1 MSEIEPALFAHL
13 ITDAERCVKCA
24 LCLPYCP
31 TYGLT
36 HEEGDSPRGRIAL
49 IQALAEG
56 SLEPSSVARAHLEG
70 CLSCRACEAVCPAG
84 VPYGRLLDN
93 ARAELKIR
101 GRESRAS
108 QWLRTL
114 VRFPR
119 LLAALLRLARPFAR
133 LPIPLP
139 GRSLLAHVRSTRLH
153 LADGPRDGE
162 HVQLFLGCIA
172 RALDADTLSA
182 SSVLLARAGYR
193 VQTPSTQGCCGA
205 LAQHAGERGTAA
217 WHARRNADAFG
228 GNAPIACAASGCTA
242 QLIEYGPLLGDEGH
256 FADRVRSVAE
266 LLSRA
271 IESGRLYPVDG
282 LPRVRVALHVPC
294 TQRNVLRSEAS
305 RWCLES
311 LPGVEIITLPAAC
324 CGAAGSHCLDRPT
337 TAARLRVPL
346 LDAVRDSHADVI
358 VTTNIGCRLQLA
370 DGIENGP
377 EVVHLARFLEP
388 RLSACRPRR
397 HGVGKRSACD
407 HKGH

>member
-13 ITDAERCVKCA
+13 VTDAERCVKCA

-56 SLEPSSVARAHLEG
+56 ALEPSPVALAHLDG
-70 CLSCRACEAVCPAG
+70 CLSCRACEAVCPAD

-93 ARAELKIR
+93 ARAELPIR

-108 QWLRTL
+108 QWLRFL

-139 GRSLLAHVRSTRLH
+139 GRSLLTNVHSTRLH
-153 LADGPRDGE
+153 LAEGPHDGE
-162 HVQLFLGCIA
+162 PVQLFLGCIA

-182 SSVLLARAGYR
+182 STALLARAGYR

-205 LAQHAGERGTAA
+205 LAQHAGERGAA
-217 WHARRNADAFG
+217 MRHARRNADAFAG
-228 GNAPIACAASGCTA
+228 SAPIACAASGCTA
-242 QLIEYGPLLGDEGH
+242 QLAEYGPLLGDEDH

-266 LLSRA
+266 LLSRI
-271 IESGRLYPVDG
+271 IESGRLHPVDG
-282 LPRVRVALHVPC
+282 LPRMRVALHVPC
-294 TQRNVLRSEAS
+294 TQRNVLRSEAP
-305 RWCLES
+305 RRCLER
-311 LPGVEIITLPAAC
+311 LPGVEVITLPAAC
-324 CGAAGSHCLDRPT
+324 CGAAGSHCLDHPSA
-337 TAARLRVPL
+337 AARLRIPL
-346 LDAVRDSHADVI
+346 LDAIRDSHADVI
-358 VTTNIGCRLQLA
+358 VTTNIGCRLHIA

-388 RLSACRPRR
+388 RLSA
-397 HGVGKRSACD
+397 
-407 HKGH
+407 